1 MHCGL
6 FVRSELSPHLLILF
20 DLVTQQYQRLGSEL
34 HSISFYAH
42 WPYVIKKIIIIKN
55 WEEWRDLMIFP
66 LFFFMTK
73 VLIMFSFFPGEFV
86 CLHVALE
93 IVFLSLC
100 AACVAESASPWCGQP
115 GTDV

>member
-1 MHCGL
+1 MEQKLPNTTGGKMHCGL

-66 LFFFMTK
+66 LFF
-73 VLIMFSFFPGEFV
+73 L
-86 CLHVALE
+86 
-93 IVFLSLC
+93 
-100 AACVAESASPWCGQP
+100 
-115 GTDV
+115 